1 MTRGQEDKRTRGHD
15 NLACRR
21 GRQEG
26 GGDSPGGWPFM
37 VGVMGEDQSVKL
49 ATVSTLDAPL
59 SAPKT

>member
-1 MTRGQEDKRTRGHD
+1 MATWPAGAEG
-15 NLACRR
+15 RR
-21 GRQEG
+21 G

>member
-1 MTRGQEDKRTRGHD
+1 MTRGQEDKRTWQPGLQARKAG
-15 NLACRR
+15 
-21 GRQEG
+21 G